1 MNPFRGWGY
10 YFSTPTLSGM
20 EVDED
25 PQLDVRKKQFADV
38 AVSGDDLLG
47 WAKLSWVSCS
57 LRHSVGLE
65 GRDFHD

>member
-1 MNPFRGWGY
+1 M
-10 YFSTPTLSGM
+10 
-20 EVDED
+20 DED